1 MSADSTSPHLFR
13 PSYFDSRP
21 VQLWQR
27 QFAPPFATR
36 AGVISVRRVNRAPQ
50 SWLLP
55 TAFVAYVALASA
67 SGSGQLVTWLVLLV
81 PVVVAWGLKYIARRT
96 EGGLLATAPEGVR
109 SALIGLGLYLA
120 AAAGPDDS
128 APLYATMGIALGLMT
143 AGTLYCVARMA
154 PPAGLLQ
161 GHKAARSLDA
171 LALALII
178 WTATTSAAL
187 LRAVAPSLYPVDPI
201 ALDSAFIFSALG
213 SLLLLCASFLRARLL
228 RGIEL
233 GVGDRSQAA
242 LSLAIAGTVV
252 GAGSGFVRMA
262 TTDRIAGGTLVA
274 TCAGI
279 VLCLAAPDA
288 SKVTRAVRS
297 FLALLVVGTPVALA
311 GAWLAMRLPNA
322 PSAVAL
328 GIAVSGMGVGLL
340 AHRVATPLGPEG
352 SRWLFAIE
360 KAMDA
365 ALHPEPELGIR
376 AALTELRKA
385 EPGSKS
391 RPEIFRADP
400 PGLLSVD
407 IAGYLSDDPAEYPV
421 GVETVAQDEPARTLR
436 FETIVAA
443 QVRKPEVRPLVTW
456 FEAHRAKTATVMV
469 DEVGAVGLLVLPR
482 GKRTSSLS
490 MEEAEL
496 LGKLSIRL
504 AGLISVTASL
514 RRARHRELEYRKLA
528 QNADDK
534 AEKLSQRLNEEHRS
548 DRTEAVARAEI
559 LKAAAHSPAAQIK
572 LQEID
577 EHCFS
582 PCIELST
589 PLGVDPVPWAAHAHL
604 RRSEAPRP
612 LVVLDCA
619 ERTVRTS
626 PPWPLNSETAPW
638 KRAAE
643 GTLVLISPGALP
655 EESQLR
661 LGEAFENQRPNFVV
675 SCTTGSGALVPRLKR
690 QLQGPII
697 ALPTLADRAEDIQAL
712 VISELAQLGLSHR
725 GSPFGI
731 EKAALYRV
739 IERHYPGNDA
749 ELKGLLASI
758 AGHATGERITLSNL
772 NAALGQVESDVPP
785 DVLKVRTRSRRPPRA
800 KRPF

>member
-1 MSADSTSPHLFR
+1 MPAGSTATHLFH
-13 PSYFDSRP
+13 PSFFDSRP
-21 VQLWQR
+21 VRLWQR
-27 QFAPPFATR
+27 RSAAPFATR
-36 AGVISVRRVNRAPQ
+36 AGVISVRPVNRAPQ

-67 SGSGQLVTWLVLLV
+67 TGRGELITWAVLLV
-81 PVVVAWGLKYIARRT
+81 PWAVAWGLKYVARRT
-96 EGGLLATAPEGVR
+96 EGGQLATAPEGVR
-109 SALIGLGLYLA
+109 STVVGLGLYVA
-120 AAAGPDDS
+120 AAAGPNDS
-128 APLYATMGIALGLMT
+128 APLYATMGAAQGFVT
-143 AGTLYCVARMA
+143 AGTLFCVARMA

-161 GHKAARSLDA
+161 GHPAARSLDA
-171 LALALII
+171 LALSLII

-187 LRAVAPSLYPVDPI
+187 LRALAPSLYPVDPI

-242 LSLAIAGTVV
+242 LSLAIAGTIV

-262 TTDRIAGGTLVA
+262 TSDRIAGGTLVA

-288 SKVTRAVRS
+288 SKVTRAVRG
-297 FLALLVVGTPVALA
+297 FLALLVVGTPVALC
-311 GAWLAMRLPNA
+311 GAWLAMKVPDA
-322 PSAVAL
+322 PAAIAL
-328 GIAVSGMGVGLL
+328 GVAVSGMGVGLL

-352 SRWLFAIE
+352 SRWLVSIE

-400 PGLLSVD
+400 PALLSVD
-407 IAGYLSDDPAEYPV
+407 IAGYLTDEPAEYPV

-436 FETIVAA
+436 LETIVAA
-443 QVRKPEVRPLVTW
+443 QVRRPEVRPLVTW
-456 FEAHRAKTATVMV
+456 FGAHRAKTATVLV

-482 GKRTSSLS
+482 GKRKSSLS

-496 LGKLSIRL
+496 LGKLSLRL

-514 RRARHRELEYRKLA
+514 RRARQRELEYRKQA
-528 QNADDK
+528 QSADEK
-534 AEKLSQRLNEEHRS
+534 AEKLSQRLEEEHRS

-577 EHCFS
+577 EHCLS

-604 RRSEAPRP
+604 RRGEEPRP

-626 PPWPLNSETAPW
+626 PPWPLDSETTPW

-655 EESQLR
+655 EDLQLR
-661 LGEAFENQRPNFVV
+661 LGEALENQRPNFVV
-675 SCTTGSGALVPRLKR
+675 SCTTGSGTLVPRLKR
-690 QLQGPII
+690 QLQGPVIG
-697 ALPTLADRAEDIQAL
+697 LPTLADRAEDIQAL
-712 VISELAQLGLSHR
+712 VISELAQLGLTHR
-725 GSPFGI
+725 GSAFGI
-731 EKAALYRV
+731 EKAALFR
-739 IERHYPGNDA
+739 IIQRHYPGNDA
-749 ELKGLLASI
+749 ELKGLLAAI
-758 AGHATGERITLSNL
+758 AGHATGERITLFDL
-772 NAALGQVESDVPP
+772 NAALGQVESDAPP
-785 DVLKVRTRSRRPPRA
+785 EVAKTRTRSRRPPRT
-800 KRPF
+800 KH